1 MALADGYILTGNRKA
16 LTAYRSAWLAAN
28 PASPPIED
36 GALVAEAEALDDP
49 QPKSSS
55 VPTTNLTDPVLLWPD
70 AYQPI
75 YFSAVVGP
83 DSTASDTEY
92 AVDLRFRISTE
103 GRARR
108 IKVVNE
114 NVPNREVRWTRTMVL
129 NSRFRPALR
138 NGIPEEV
145 DFSLRQVFIPRPD
158 KAAAIDA
165 NRSTTDAS
173 ETDLGPT
180 PEAPPVGEPS
190 RIPSNS

>member
-1 MALADGYILTGNRKA
+1 
-16 LTAYRSAWLAAN
+16 
-28 PASPPIED
+28 
-36 GALVAEAEALDDP
+36 
-49 QPKSSS
+49 
-55 VPTTNLTDPVLLWPD
+55 
-70 AYQPI
+70 
-75 YFSAVVGP
+75 
-83 DSTASDTEY
+83 
-92 AVDLRFRISTE
+92 
-103 GRARR
+103 
-108 IKVVNE
+108 
-114 NVPNREVRWTRTMVL
+114 MVL

-190 RIPSNS
+190 RIRRTPDVDNIDLPNRQPLL